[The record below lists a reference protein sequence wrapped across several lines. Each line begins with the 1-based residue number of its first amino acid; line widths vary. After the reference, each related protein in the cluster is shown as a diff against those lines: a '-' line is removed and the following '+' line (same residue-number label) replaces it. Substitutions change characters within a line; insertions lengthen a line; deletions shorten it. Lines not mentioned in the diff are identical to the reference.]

1 MLAGYSGYRP
11 AWKTVPPCMAPGTE
25 NNTKKFQ
32 SAGKSVVY
40 PDQPISR
47 LMNEPRLTVSSD
59 QSAYLHPGAYQ
70 PCDPR
75 GVMAKKLDAAASN
88 AAAPRKFCHKSA
100 KAIEFPNF
108 YEEKQQAQNL
118 NPDDYRINFDRYAIN
133 GVVSVIDAVKIFGEK
148 QVASAVLRFQ
158 NVFERKLVAIL
169 QVSLSRRNSESKTY
183 VPSLQSG
190 ELRIGLAEVNF
201 VEFSQAVQQVS
212 TQLSSIKIGPSEPS
226 ELYAAKLD
234 PKVITSLTENSRY
247 ITDLGAAGV
256 NPIERGVMTGYGG
269 MASTTNDL
277 MYGTAKLSNQ
287 VPGYSGHIPKK
298 EGMPTLQEPRTTGK
312 NDIKGCFNAN
322 LPGYTG
328 HWPTYGECTLFFL
341 CSVVVVYIS
350 PLGTNLLC
358 LLFVLAFSVVA
369 VFLPGMT
376 AKTEGV
382 SVSIETTSGSSQS
395 LAAALAVGGDW
406 RAQINP

>member
-1 MLAGYSGYRP
+1 VSIYVSVERFYLSFGLHTNTVEVNLRIGVVELKMLAGYSGYRP
-11 AWKTVPPCMAPGTE
+11 AWQTVPPCMAPGTE

-40 PDQPISR
+40 PDQPLSR
-47 LMNEPRLTVSSD
+47 SMNEPRLSVSSD
-59 QSAYLHPGAYQ
+59 SSAYLKPNSYK

-75 GVMAKKLDAAASN
+75 GVMAKKLDN
-88 AAAPRKFCHKSA
+88 AAQNAAVPRKFCHKSA

-108 YEEKQQAQNL
+108 YEEKRQAQRL
-118 NPDDYRINFDRYAIN
+118 NPDDYRVNFDHYAVN
-133 GVVSVIDAVKIFGEK
+133 GVVSVIDAIKIFGEK
-148 QVASAVLRFQ
+148 QVPSAQLRYQ
-158 NVFERKLVAIL
+158 NLFERKLVAIL
-169 QVSLSRRNSESKTY
+169 QESLSRRNAESKTY
-183 VPSLQSG
+183 VASLRGG
-190 ELRIGLAEVNF
+190 ELRLGLAEVNF
-201 VEFSQAVQQVS
+201 DEFGQAVKEVAA
-212 TQLSSIKIGPSEPS
+212 QLSTIDVGPSKPS

-247 ITDLGAAGV
+247 ITDLGQAGV
-256 NPIERGVMTGYGG
+256 NPIERGLMNGYGG

-287 VPGYSGHIPKK
+287 VPGYSGHIPIA
-298 EGMPTLQEPRTTGK
+298 GGNPTLQEPRTTGK

-328 HWPTYGECTLFFL
+328 HWPTYG
-341 CSVVVVYIS
+341 
-350 PLGTNLLC
+350 
-358 LLFVLAFSVVA
+358 
-369 VFLPGMT
+369 MT

-382 SVSIETTSGSSQS
+382 RVSLETTSGSSQS

-406 RAQINP
+406 KAQISSK

>member
-1 MLAGYSGYRP
+1 MLAGYSGYQP

-25 NNTKKFQ
+25 NNTRKFQ

-40 PDQPISR
+40 PDQKISR
-47 LMNEPRLTVSSD
+47 LMNAPRLSVSSD
-59 QSAYLHPGAYQ
+59 QSAYLAPTDYS

-75 GVMAKKLDAAASN
+75 GVMAKKLDAAQAN

-100 KAIEFPNF
+100 KAIEFPDF
-108 YEEKQQAQNL
+108 YAEQKRATSMNAE
-118 NPDDYRINFDRYAIN
+118 DYRIVFDRYAIN
-133 GVVSVIDAVKIFGEK
+133 GVVSVIDAVRIFGEK

-158 NVFERKLVAIL
+158 NIFERKLVEVL
-169 QVSLSRRNSESKTY
+169 EVSLTRRNSETKGY
-183 VPSLQSG
+183 VASLQSG
-190 ELRIGLAEVNF
+190 ELRLGLAEVNF
-201 VEFSQAVQQVS
+201 EEFSQAV
-212 TQLSSIKIGPSEPS
+212 TATAAQLSAIVIGPSKPS
-226 ELYAAKLD
+226 DLYAAKLD

-298 EGMPTLQEPRTTGK
+298 EGQPTLQDPRPDQK
-312 NDIKGCFNAN
+312 KSVKGCFNAN

-328 HWPTYGECTLFFL
+328 HWPTYG
-341 CSVVVVYIS
+341 
-350 PLGTNLLC
+350 
-358 LLFVLAFSVVA
+358 
-369 VFLPGMT
+369 MT

-382 SVSIETTSGSSQS
+382 SVSIKTTSGASQS

-406 RAQINP
+406 KSKIAC

>member
-1 MLAGYSGYRP
+1 MLAGYSGYKP
-11 AWKTVPPCMAPGTE
+11 AWRTVPPALAPGCE

-40 PDQPISR
+40 PDQPLSR
-47 LMNEPRLTVSSD
+47 LMNEPRLSVSSD
-59 QSAYLHPGAYQ
+59 QSAYLHPGAYK
-70 PCDPR
+70 PTDPR
-75 GVMAKKLDAAASN
+75 GVMAKKLDAAAAN
-88 AAAPRKFCHKSA
+88 ASAPRKFCHKSA

-108 YEEKQQAQNL
+108 YEEKKQAQEL
-118 NPDDYRINFDRYAIN
+118 NPNDYQITFDRYAIN
-133 GVVSVIDAVKIFGEK
+133 GVVSVIDAVRIFGEK
-148 QVASAVLRFQ
+148 QVASAVLRYQ

-183 VPSLQSG
+183 VASLQSG
-190 ELRIGLAEVNF
+190 ELRLGLAEVNF
-201 VEFSQAVQQVS
+201 QEFSQAVQEVAA
-212 TQLSSIKIGPSEPS
+212 QLCGIDIGPSKPS
-226 ELYAAKLD
+226 ELYAAKLE
-234 PKVITSLTENSRY
+234 PKVITSLTEPSRY
-247 ITDLGAAGV
+247 IMDMGEAGV

-287 VPGYSGHIPKK
+287 VPGYSGHIPKA
-298 EGMPTLQEPRTTGK
+298 GGRPTLQEMRTTGK

-328 HWPTYGECTLFFL
+328 HWPTY
-341 CSVVVVYIS
+341 
-350 PLGTNLLC
+350 
-358 LLFVLAFSVVA
+358 
-369 VFLPGMT
+369 GMT

-406 RAQINP
+406 RKQIAR